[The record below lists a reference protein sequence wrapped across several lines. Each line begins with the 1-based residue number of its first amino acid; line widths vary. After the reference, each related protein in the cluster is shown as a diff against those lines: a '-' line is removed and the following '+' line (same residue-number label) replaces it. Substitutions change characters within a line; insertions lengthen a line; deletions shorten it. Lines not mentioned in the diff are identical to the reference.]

1 MMNGR
6 NPAAKAIAD
15 WMDITFTLVRQVSN
29 QGTKYSIQKIYFI
42 YWAFRFHTYKKC
54 ISKMT
59 NFMEMIPKRHR
70 SFNKL

>member
-42 YWAFRFHTYKKC
+42 YWAFRFHT
-54 ISKMT
+54 
-59 NFMEMIPKRHR
+59 
-70 SFNKL
+70 